1 MPDNKR
7 EQDRFMTEVD
17 ERSRESGVAAA
28 MELYERSEVIYS
40 MIASKPRV
48 SPVVTTNSTSG
59 AR

>member
-1 MPDNKR
+1 MADKR
-7 EQDRFMTEVD
+7 KDQDEFMTEVD

-28 MELYERSEVIYS
+28 LELYERSEMIYS

-59 AR
+59 AH